1 MRISLAWKFTLVFL
15 AVFAITLALVLFSL
29 ERATTGSFNS
39 YLTHAQAMRD
49 MMGGGAR
56 AMMGPSEQGFL
67 HHLRRSVL
75 LAGIIGAAAAGLAGW
90 LLARYITS
98 PLRDLAQAAR
108 RLAGGDLG
116 TRVAEGGN
124 DELAD
129 VADAFNRM
137 AAALQS
143 QDEERRRFMADVA
156 HELRTPLSV
165 LQAEIEALQD
175 GVIEPAPER
184 LASLH
189 DEIDLLSRLVQDLRT
204 LSLAESGELALSLSP
219 QDPRDLLE
227 RAVAGAAATA
237 AAQDIEVVL
246 EAPAALPAALMDSDR
261 MAQVLHNLLSNA
273 LRHAPAGSRVAVT
286 ASTQGGT
293 LQIAVRDAGP
303 GIPPEALPHVF
314 DRFYRADAARSRA
327 AGGSGLGL
335 AIARQIVLGHGG
347 QISAGNN
354 DPPPGAVFTVRLPV
368 AAAAAARPVPAAS
381 SPSLN
386 PSA

>member
-1 MRISLAWKFTLVFL
+1 MRVSLAWKFTLVFL
-15 AVFAITLALVLFSL
+15 AIFVITLALVLFSL

-39 YLTHAQAMRD
+39 YLTHAQTMRD
-49 MMGGGAR
+49 MMGR

-67 HHLRRSVL
+67 SHLRRSVL
-75 LAGIIGAAAAGLAGW
+75 VAGLVGAAAAGLAGW

-98 PLRDLAQAAR
+98 PLRDVAQAAR
-108 RLAGGDLG
+108 RLAAGDLS

-129 VADAFNRM
+129 VSDAFNRM

-175 GVIEPAPER
+175 GVIKPEPER

-219 QDPRDLLE
+219 EDPRELLE
-227 RAVAGAAATA
+227 RAVEGAGATATT
-237 AAQDIEVVL
+237 QGIEVTL
-246 EAPAALPAALMDSDR
+246 EAPQALPAVAMDGDR

-273 LRHAPAGSRVAVT
+273 LRYAPAGSRVAVG
-286 ASTQGGT
+286 ASVQSGS
-293 LQIAVRDAGP
+293 LQITVRDEGP
-303 GIPPEALPHVF
+303 GIPPEAVPHVF
-314 DRFYRADAARSRA
+314 DRFYRADAARNRG

-335 AIARQIVLGHGG
+335 AIARQIVLRHGG
-347 QISAGNN
+347 QIIAANN
-354 DPPPGAVFTVRLPV
+354 DPPPGAVFTVRLPL
-368 AAAAAARPVPAAS
+368 AAASAAATPLPATS